1 MGRYSLK
8 SFSREIVPVGTKF
21 KRLDDFFPG
30 FWYRGVVRRLV
41 MDVKYNGDYSGMW
54 YAMQTYPQMLFSLGM
69 PLDCMVFV
77 PSSAPLVWEIR
88 KYLLARFTGVPACNC
103 VSVRKFEWMESV
115 KDVGR
120 GEKGVCVERKF
131 DIASGFR
138 GQVPKNVLLIDD
150 VCTSGAT
157 LNRVRALLIQ
167 NGALRVWCTS
177 LAVGFLKW

>member
-1 MGRYSLK
+1 MSRYSLE
-8 SFSREIVPVGTKF
+8 SFSREIVPVGTTF

-54 YAMQTYPQMLFSLGM
+54 YAMQTYPQMLFSLGL
-69 PLDCMVFV
+69 PLDCLVFV
-77 PSSAPLVWEIR
+77 PSSASLVYEIR
-88 KYLLARFTGVPACNC
+88 KYLLAQFRGVPACNC
-103 VSVRKFEWMESV
+103 ISVRKCKQMDFV
-115 KDVGR
+115 KDFGL
-120 GEKGVCVERKF
+120 GEKGACVDRKF
-131 DIASGFR
+131 DIASGFH

-150 VCTSGAT
+150 VCTSGMT
-157 LNRVRALLIQ
+157 LNCIRSLLIQ